1 MLLTTICSSVL
12 IGLDYESSLS
22 AGAVLARYYLSKSVK
37 DSSKQQY
44 TRVYDIWTDFCQR
57 NGVPEFG
64 ADHKQLAACLS
75 LVMLEDGSYSKVV
88 TLSAAI
94 AHEYRIR
101 MLQSPTTHETISL
114 LFRGFRNEHPQ
125 TRFTKF

>member
-1 MLLTTICSSVL
+1 MSSRADSSSVL
-12 IGLDYESSLS
+12 IELDYESSLS
-22 AGAVLARYYLSKSVK
+22 AGAVAARYYLSKSIK

-44 TRVYDIWTDFCQR
+44 TRVYDVWTDFCQW

-75 LVMLEDGSYSKVV
+75 LVMLEDESYSKVV
-88 TLSAAI
+88 TLIAAI

-101 MLQSPTTHETISL
+101 MLQSPTTHENISL

>member
-1 MLLTTICSSVL
+1 MTNQSSGADSSSL
-12 IGLDYESSLS
+12 IIELDHESSLS
-22 AGAVLARYYLSKSVK
+22 AGTDAARYYLSKSVK
-37 DSSKQQY
+37 DSTKQQY
-44 TRVYDIWTDFCQR
+44 TRVYDIWTHYCQH

-75 LVMLEDGSYSKVV
+75 LVMLENGSYSKVV

-94 AHEYRIR
+94 AHEYQIR

-114 LFRGFRNEHPQ
+114 LFRGFRNEHS
-125 TRFTKF
+125 